1 VTAPTRAPLLTPRE
15 AAEYLRVSLK
25 TLRRMP
31 VKRVV
36 YNDRTFRYRPEDLEQ
51 FVKGHAA

>member
-1 VTAPTRAPLLTPRE
+1 MIAEARLLTPRE
-15 AAEYLRVSLK
+15 AAAMLRVSLK

-36 YNDRTFRYRPEDLEQ
+36 YNDRTFRYRAEDLDAYLR
-51 FVKGHAA
+51 GHAA